1 MISVSERILQLVES
15 MFPEQSQERI
25 RELLELECADNIAGC
40 ENYDSEQ
47 MDRIRVSVL
56 KLSEGDPDR
65 LARAVELAQ
74 TDWRDL
80 LMAAGFGEDADAHKR
95 WSPD

>member
-1 MISVSERILQLVES
+1 MISASERILQLVDS
-15 MFPEQSQERI
+15 MFAEHVQEEI

-40 ENYDSEQ
+40 ENYDAEQ

-65 LARAVELAQ
+65 LAQAVELAQ

-80 LMAAGFGEDADAHKR
+80 LMAAGFGEDVDAHKR
-95 WSPD
+95 WSPG